1 METIHFDSPT
11 VGVKEFHKKILV
23 YLITTIFCLNNF
35 IIELL
40 LNGYYYYFILNII
53 ILYIILLLNGL
64 IYIVKQIKPL
74 PFVTNVPKSEYIAT

>member
-40 LNGYYYYFILNII
+40 LNGYYYYN
-53 ILYIILLLNGL
+53 LY
-64 IYIVKQIKPL
+64 
-74 PFVTNVPKSEYIAT
+74 